1 MLSALHGH
9 SDEVLQRRV
18 ETQCK
23 KKKKGKMWVY
33 KNAFMKNGLGKLN
46 FLKELCGTEVA
57 DEI

>member
-1 MLSALHGH
+1 M
-9 SDEVLQRRV
+9 Q
-18 ETQCK
+18 K

-46 FLKELCGTEVA
+46 FLKEPCGTEVA